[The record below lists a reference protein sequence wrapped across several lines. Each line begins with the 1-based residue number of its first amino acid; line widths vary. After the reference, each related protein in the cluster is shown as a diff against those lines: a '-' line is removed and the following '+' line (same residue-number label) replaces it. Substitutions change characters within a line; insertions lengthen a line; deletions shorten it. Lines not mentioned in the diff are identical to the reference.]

1 MKFLEHI
8 NKSILVLIIFLF
20 SIISFVKAEETET
33 LEVIKTLQKD
43 LKTLEKA
50 VYSQSS
56 DVITASK
63 TKLSSNDE
71 DVLTRHLLKLSE
83 IEKQFQDLTN
93 KFEEINFKIDKLSS
107 RLSKVQADNQLRFQN
122 LEGEDIDKKVT
133 SKWAEKHLDIGIKSM
148 TEIEKSGERIKHFR
162 Y

>member
-1 MKFLEHI
+1 MSCWGLFFAIIIDRNQVMKFLEYI
-8 NKSILVLIIFLF
+8 NKSVLVLIIFLF

-56 DVITASK
+56 NINTTS
-63 TKLSSNDE
+63 TKSLSSNDE

-83 IEKQFQDLTN
+83 IEKQIQD
-93 KFEEINFKIDKLSS
+93 
-107 RLSKVQADNQLRFQN
+107 
-122 LEGEDIDKKVT
+122 
-133 SKWAEKHLDIGIKSM
+133 
-148 TEIEKSGERIKHFR
+148 
-162 Y
+162 

>member
-20 SIISFVKAEETET
+20 SIISLVNAEETET

-56 DVITASK
+56 DIITTSK

-71 DVLTRHLLKLSE
+71 DVLTLSL
-83 IEKQFQDLTN
+83 IH
-93 KFEEINFKIDKLSS
+93 I
-107 RLSKVQADNQLRFQN
+107 
-122 LEGEDIDKKVT
+122 
-133 SKWAEKHLDIGIKSM
+133 
-148 TEIEKSGERIKHFR
+148 
-162 Y
+162 